1 MVKCSIIELMADVE
15 RAILVDL
22 KVLSDVRKRMDVN
35 HYKIVLFHLLFRW
48 LNKELIITGAIVK
61 NQPDCAI

>member
-1 MVKCSIIELMADVE
+1 MADVE

-35 HYKIVLFHLLFRW
+35 HYKIVLFHFRW
-48 LNKELIITGAIVK
+48 LNKELIITRAIVK